1 MRSAV
6 QYLYLLAAMALCA
19 CTQEQVRTPM
29 RTGPWLLE
37 LHLGDQALPVYFEHV
52 RLGEDPLLI
61 VHNGAEKLEVND
73 IEWRNDTIFVR
84 MPLYDSEF
92 IGYDINDSTFVGRW
106 HNYLKGRDYSIPFTA
121 RALAQPMRFAAGSAP
136 RADIS
141 GQWES
146 DFGPGS
152 PKGYKALGIFQQ
164 KDGHVQGT
172 FGTETGDYRFLEG
185 VMDGDSLKLSAF
197 DGSHAFLFKA
207 LLRNDSLIGRFWSG
221 THWQEDW
228 VAVRNPAFQ
237 LRDPDSL
244 TSLREGYDMVDFS
257 FPDLDG
263 RPRSPKDEQYRQKV
277 LLVQVMGSWCPNCV
291 DETRLLN
298 ELYDAHHQK
307 GLEVIAVAFEKYEE
321 EQRALQALHQFKEK
335 LGVRYAMVYAGM
347 ANKETAA
354 AKLPFLEHILS
365 FPTCVFIDRQGK
377 VRRIRTGFYGPG
389 TGQHYVT
396 YRRNLERFVEQLL
409 DEPAEAML
417 GQKVP

>member
-1 MRSAV
+1 MRSALH
-6 QYLYLLAAMALCA
+6 YLSLMAVMALCA
-19 CTQEQVRTPM
+19 CAQDEVRTPM
-29 RTGPWLLE
+29 RTGPWLLQ
-37 LHLGDQALPVYFEHV
+37 LHLGEQALPVYFEHV
-52 RLGEDPLLI
+52 RLGDDPLLI
-61 VHNGAEKLEVND
+61 VHNGDEKLEVTD

-92 IGYDINDSTFVGRW
+92 IGYDINDSTFTGRW

-121 RALAQPMRFAAGSAP
+121 QALQEPMRFAVHEAP
-136 RADIS
+136 VADLS

-146 DFGPGS
+146 DFGMDK
-152 PKGYKALGIFQQ
+152 PKGYKALGLFEQRE
-164 KDGHVQGT
+164 GRVQGT
-172 FGTETGDYRFLEG
+172 FVTETGDYRFLEG
-185 VMDGDSLKLSAF
+185 IMDGDSLKLSAF

-207 LLRNDSLIGRFWSG
+207 VLRNDSLIGRFWSG

-228 VAVRNPAFQ
+228 VAVRNPGFT

-244 TSLREGYDMVDFS
+244 TRLREGYDMVDFS
-257 FPDLDG
+257 FPDLEG
-263 RPRSPKDEQYRQKV
+263 SLRSPKDDRYREKV

-298 ELYDAHHQK
+298 ELYDTHHDK

-321 EQRALQALHQFKEK
+321 EHRALEALRQFKEK
-335 LGVRYAMVYAGM
+335 LRVPYAMVYAGM

-354 AKLPFLEHILS
+354 AKLPFLEHIMS
-365 FPTCVFIDRQGK
+365 FPTCVFIDRQGT

-396 YRRNLERFVEQLL
+396 YKRNLERFVEQLL
-409 DEPAEAML
+409 NEPPSPIL
-417 GQKVP
+417 GQSTR